1 MDVTGRTCCLWTA
14 QDVRSLLPAGSITVR
29 FPKAELRISCV
40 SLVNFDFAISRASTA
55 HRGVFCN
62 QNRCYGDI
70 YIFGDILPSQLLR
83 ENIPIA
89 LKEWLLSKLF
99 FCPVQSFV
107 FPLCC
112 PWSVESS
119 LSQAVHTAPLTWG
132 KVLYKNV
139 SGASLKIRVCFFFS
153 WAHLSSPKTQ
163 YMLVLWHNNALNS
176 GTWILCFKMQ
186 MFLFFPKFS

>member
-40 SLVNFDFAISRASTA
+40 SLENFDFAISRASTG

-70 YIFGDILPSQLLR
+70 YISGDILPSQLLR

-107 FPLCC
+107 FPCAALEVWKAAF
-112 PWSVESS
+112 PR
-119 LSQAVHTAPLTWG
+119 QFHTSPLT
-132 KVLYKNV
+132 
-139 SGASLKIRVCFFFS
+139 
-153 WAHLSSPKTQ
+153 
-163 YMLVLWHNNALNS
+163 
-176 GTWILCFKMQ
+176 
-186 MFLFFPKFS
+186 

>member
-40 SLVNFDFAISRASTA
+40 SLENFDFAISRASTG

-70 YIFGDILPSQLLR
+70 YISGDILPSQLLR

-99 FCPVQSFV
+99 FFVQFRALSFPCAALEV
-107 FPLCC
+107 WKAAFHR
-112 PWSVESS
+112 
-119 LSQAVHTAPLTWG
+119 QFHTAPLT
-132 KVLYKNV
+132 
-139 SGASLKIRVCFFFS
+139 
-153 WAHLSSPKTQ
+153 
-163 YMLVLWHNNALNS
+163 
-176 GTWILCFKMQ
+176 
-186 MFLFFPKFS
+186 